1 VLWSRAYHRVR
12 SRLVS
17 RRTATVNQIR
27 AFLIEQ
33 GVAVRSGLHAL
44 RASLKSRADE
54 ISARMAAL
62 IVGLYDWLWLDERIG
77 TITAEI
83 ETFATEQPACRRLM
97 SVPGVGPVISIA
109 MVAAVGDTEPRIN
122 R

>member
-1 VLWSRAYHRVR
+1 
-12 SRLVS
+12 
-17 RRTATVNQIR
+17 
-27 AFLIEQ
+27 
-33 GVAVRSGLHAL
+33 
-44 RASLKSRADE
+44 
-54 ISARMAAL
+54 MAAL